1 MKTAMAILILV
12 CGISTGL
19 CESVKLHRRV
29 RALSVFLDA
38 VSSIKQAAGYTL
50 GDIAS
55 LITLCNENA
64 FLMLVDA
71 KLDLPMAWKLACERY
86 FADSADKALAL
97 EFMRNFGKTD
107 ISGLVSYLVLFESKT
122 ERQLRKAEESMQQK
136 SKLYIVLGFFSGTA
150 AALLLI

>member
-1 MKTAMAILILV
+1 
-12 CGISTGL
+12 
-19 CESVKLHRRV
+19 
-29 RALSVFLDA
+29 
-38 VSSIKQAAGYTL
+38 
-50 GDIAS
+50 
-55 LITLCNENA
+55 
-64 FLMLVDA
+64 MLVDA

-86 FADSADKALAL
+86 FAHSADKALAL
-97 EFMRNFGKTD
+97 EFMRDFGKTD